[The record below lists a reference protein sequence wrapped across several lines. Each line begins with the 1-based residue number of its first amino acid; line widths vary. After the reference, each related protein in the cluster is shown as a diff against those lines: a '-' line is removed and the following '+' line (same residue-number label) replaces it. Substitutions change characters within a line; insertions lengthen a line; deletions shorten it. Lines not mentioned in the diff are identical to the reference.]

1 VQDVAPAALKVPAA
15 QLVQVVAAAALYV
28 PAAQLEHDDEDAA
41 E

>member
-1 VQDVAPAALKVPAA
+1 VPAA